1 MAIEDIGLVG
11 INVRMWRYL
20 AVLYPTPATNWRK
33 FAFVLPVMVSNL
45 MQFFYLLRMWGDL
58 PAFILNMFFFS
69 AIFNALMR
77 TWLVIIKRVQFEQ
90 FLAQFYILFQSIF
103 DSTDERGRVILR
115 GAEREARRLA
125 ILNLTASFL
134 DIVGALISPL
144 FREERGS
151 YRLAS
156 NLILL
161 MYREPLLDCPS
172 AHPFGVAIPGVNM
185 TRSPVYE
192 VVYLTQLPSPLL
204 LSMMYMPFVS
214 LFAGLTIFGK
224 AMLQILV
231 QRLEQIGGKEQSE
244 ELRLRMLTS
253 CIRYHIRVM
262 RYVRE
267 LNALVT
273 NILAAEAIIFGS
285 IISMLLFCLN
295 IITSPTQVISIVMY
309 IFTMLYVLF
318 TYYNRANDL
327 SLEVITKGFKL
338 KRNYFPKY
346 SRILFFLQNNRVAEA
361 VYNVPWYEARIRF
374 RKTLLIFLMQTQ
386 RPLEIR
392 VGNVYPMTLAMFQSL
407 LNASYSYFTMLRGV
421 TSK

>member
-1 MAIEDIGLVG
+1 MAIEDIGLVS

-20 AVLYPTPATNWRK
+20 AVLYPTPGSNWRK
-33 FAFVLPVMVSNL
+33 FAFVLPVMAMNL

-77 TWLVIIKRVQFEQ
+77 TWLVIVKRVQFEE
-90 FLAQFYILFQSIF
+90 FLSQLGTLFYSIL
-103 DSTDERGRVILR
+103 DSADERGRVILR
-115 GAEREARRLA
+115 RAEREARSLA
-125 ILNLTASFL
+125 ILNLSASFL
-134 DIVGALISPL
+134 DIIGALLSPL
-144 FREERGS
+144 FREER
-151 YRLAS
+151 
-156 NLILL
+156 
-161 MYREPLLDCPS
+161 
-172 AHPFGVAIPGVNM
+172 AHPFGVALPGVNM
-185 TRSPVYE
+185 TRTPVYE
-192 VVYLTQLPSPLL
+192 VVYLAQLPTPLL

-214 LFAGLTIFGK
+214 LFAGMAIFGK

-231 QRLEQIGGKEQSE
+231 HRLDQIGGREQSE
-244 ELRLRMLTS
+244 ELRLRMLTA

-262 RYVRE
+262 GYVRE
-267 LNALVT
+267 LNELVT
-273 NILAAEAIIFGS
+273 NIVAAEAIIFGS
-285 IISMLLFCLN
+285 IICSLLFCLN

-327 SLEVITKGFKL
+327 SLE
-338 KRNYFPKY
+338 
-346 SRILFFLQNNRVAEA
+346 NNRVAEA

-374 RKTLLIFLMQTQ
+374 RETLLIFLMQTQ

-421 TSK
+421 TTK

>member
-77 TWLVIIKRVQFEQ
+77 TWLVIIKRVQFEK

-115 GAEREARRLA
+115 RAEREARRLA
-125 ILNLTASFL
+125 ILNLSASFL

-144 FREERGS
+144 FREER
-151 YRLAS
+151 
-156 NLILL
+156 
-161 MYREPLLDCPS
+161 

-231 QRLEQIGGKEQSE
+231 QRLGQIGGKEQSE

-327 SLEVITKGFKL
+327 SLE
-338 KRNYFPKY
+338 
-346 SRILFFLQNNRVAEA
+346 NNRVAEA

>member
-20 AVLYPTPATNWRK
+20 AVLYPTPGSSWRK
-33 FAFVLPVMVSNL
+33 FAFVLPVMALNL

-77 TWLVIIKRVQFEQ
+77 TWLVIVKRVQFEQ
-90 FLAQFYILFQSIF
+90 FLAQLYILFHSIF
-103 DSTDERGRVILR
+103 DSADERGRVILR
-115 GAEREARRLA
+115 RAEREARRLA
-125 ILNLTASFL
+125 ILNLSASFL
-134 DIVGALISPL
+134 DIIGALLSPL
-144 FREERGS
+144 FREER
-151 YRLAS
+151 
-156 NLILL
+156 
-161 MYREPLLDCPS
+161 
-172 AHPFGVAIPGVNM
+172 AHPFGVAFPGVNM

-192 VVYLTQLPSPLL
+192 VVYLAQLSSPLL

-214 LFAGLTIFGK
+214 LFAGMAIFGK

-231 QRLEQIGGKEQSE
+231 HRLDQIGGKEQSE
-244 ELRLRMLTS
+244 EHRLRLLTA

-262 RYVRE
+262 GYVRE
-267 LNALVT
+267 LNGLVT

-285 IISMLLFCLN
+285 IICLLLFCLN

-327 SLEVITKGFKL
+327 SLE
-338 KRNYFPKY
+338 
-346 SRILFFLQNNRVAEA
+346 NNRVAEA
-361 VYNVPWYEARIRF
+361 VYNVPWYEAGIRF

-407 LNASYSYFTMLRGV
+407 LNASYSYFTMLRGF